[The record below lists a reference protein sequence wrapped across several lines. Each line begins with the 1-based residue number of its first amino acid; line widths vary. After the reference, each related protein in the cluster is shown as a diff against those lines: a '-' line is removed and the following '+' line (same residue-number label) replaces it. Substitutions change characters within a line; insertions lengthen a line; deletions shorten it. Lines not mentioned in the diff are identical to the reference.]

1 MQSRIRL
8 GGKRTRY
15 NQRTRLETHAKLR
28 RQASTS
34 RELAA
39 LIRHWPTNWQ
49 KAKLSDYIQ
58 HAPSASPFP
67 LGTAQ
72 DRISNSGKFKLHH
85 MRGGPM
91 RPLVLIGLL
100 FVVASSLAQT
110 QKTPDVAEFVSVA
123 APVVVLY
130 HVRVVDGTGA
140 AAKDDQAIVI
150 ANGKIQSIG
159 PATSV
164 QIPQGAQLLARPG
177 YTVIPGLV
185 GMHDHLYYTD
195 SIALQVVGGRI
206 GEPGLFVAE
215 IPYTAPRLYLAAGG
229 TTMRTTG
236 SLEPYTDLKVKS
248 RIDANL
254 MPGPSIDATAPYLEG
269 APTRFAQMHE
279 LTGSEDA
286 KRMVDYWA
294 AEGMT
299 SYKAY
304 MNITR
309 EELGVAIL
317 QAHSH
322 QQKLTGHLCSVTWPE
337 AIALGI
343 DDFEHGPAFT
353 DTEFVIDKKPDVCP
367 TGGSSSWAKQDVNG
381 AQVQEIIR
389 NLVSHHVAVTS
400 TLPVFEAGVPGRPA
414 LQPRTLDAMS
424 AESAQSYLTARAR
437 VALDAPMR
445 ALLRKEMDF
454 EVAFVKAGGLLLSG
468 PDPTGNGGVLPGFG
482 DQREIEL
489 LVEAGFTPVEA
500 IQIATQNGAL
510 YLGQQDRIGT
520 LAPGKQADLVLIKG
534 DPSKRIDEIENVET
548 VFKAGI
554 GYDSKKLIDSVRGQV
569 GIR

>member
-1 MQSRIRL
+1 MFFFVS
-8 GGKRTRY
+8 
-15 NQRTRLETHAKLR
+15 
-28 RQASTS
+28 
-34 RELAA
+34 
-39 LIRHWPTNWQ
+39 
-49 KAKLSDYIQ
+49 
-58 HAPSASPFP
+58 
-67 LGTAQ
+67 
-72 DRISNSGKFKLHH
+72 
-85 MRGGPM
+85 
-91 RPLVLIGLL
+91 LL
-100 FVVASSLAQT
+100 VVATAVAQT
-110 QKTPDVAEFVSVA
+110 QKASDVADFVSVD
-123 APVVVLY
+123 APVFVLN
-130 HVRVVDGTGA
+130 HVRVIDGTGSP
-140 AAKDDQAIVI
+140 AKEDQAIVI

-159 PATSV
+159 PAASA
-164 QIPQGAQLLARPG
+164 QIPQGAQRMERSG

-195 SIALQVVGGRI
+195 SYALQVVDGKTA
-206 GEPGLFVAE
+206 EPGAFLAE
-215 IPYTAPRLYLAAGG
+215 IPYTAPRLYLAAGV

-236 SLEPYTDLKVKS
+236 SVEPYADLKVKS

-279 LTGSEDA
+279 LTGPDDA

-304 MNITR
+304 TNITR
-309 EELGVAIL
+309 DELGVAIQ
-317 QAHSH
+317 QAHARKL
-322 QQKLTGHLCSVTWPE
+322 KLTGHLCSVTWPE
-337 AIALGI
+337 AVALGI
-343 DDFEHGPAFT
+343 DDFEHGPVFT
-353 DTEFVIDKKPDVCP
+353 DTEFVADKQPDVCP
-367 TGGSSSWAKQDVNG
+367 AGGGSGNWAKLDVNG
-381 AQVQEIIR
+381 TQVQAMIR

-400 TLPVFEAGVPGRPA
+400 TLPVYEAGAPGRPP

-437 VALDAPMR
+437 VPLDSPR
-445 ALLRKEMDF
+445 TALLRKEMDF
-454 EVAFVKAGGLLLSG
+454 EVAFVHAGGLLLAG

-489 LVEAGFTPVEA
+489 LVEAGFTPVEG
-500 IQIATQNGAL
+500 IQIAPENGAFS
-510 YLGQQDRIGT
+510 LGPQDGLGT

-534 DPSKRIDEIENVET
+534 DPSNRVDEIENVET

-569 GIR
+569 GIL

>member
-1 MQSRIRL
+1 
-8 GGKRTRY
+8 
-15 NQRTRLETHAKLR
+15 
-28 RQASTS
+28 
-34 RELAA
+34 
-39 LIRHWPTNWQ
+39 
-49 KAKLSDYIQ
+49 
-58 HAPSASPFP
+58 
-67 LGTAQ
+67 
-72 DRISNSGKFKLHH
+72 
-85 MRGGPM
+85 
-91 RPLVLIGLL
+91 V
-100 FVVASSLAQT
+100 
-110 QKTPDVAEFVSVA
+110 
-123 APVVVLY
+123 
-130 HVRVVDGTGA
+130 
-140 AAKDDQAIVI
+140 
-150 ANGKIQSIG
+150 
-159 PATSV
+159 
-164 QIPQGAQLLARPG
+164 
-177 YTVIPGLV
+177 
-185 GMHDHLYYTD
+185 
-195 SIALQVVGGRI
+195 
-206 GEPGLFVAE
+206 
-215 IPYTAPRLYLAAGG
+215 

-279 LTGSEDA
+279 LTGSDDA

-317 QAHSH
+317 QAHAH

-343 DDFEHGPAFT
+343 DDFEHGPVFT

-437 VALDAPMR
+437 VALDAPMT

-454 EVAFVKAGGLLLSG
+454 EMAFVKAGGLLLAG

-489 LVEAGFTPVEA
+489 LVEAGFTPGEA
-500 IQIATQNGAL
+500 IHIATQNGAL

-554 GYDSKKLIDSVRGQV
+554 GYDSKKLIDSARGQV

>member
-1 MQSRIRL
+1 MRL
-8 GGKRTRY
+8 
-15 NQRTRLETHAKLR
+15 LSLFASLLVAAMAVA
-28 RQASTS
+28 QA
-34 RELAA
+34 
-39 LIRHWPTNWQ
+39 Q
-49 KAKLSDYIQ
+49 KASG
-58 HAPSASPFP
+58 SADF
-67 LGTAQ
+67 
-72 DRISNSGKFKLHH
+72 ISVDTSVF
-85 MRGGPM
+85 
-91 RPLVLIGLL
+91 VL
-100 FVVASSLAQT
+100 
-110 QKTPDVAEFVSVA
+110 D
-123 APVVVLY
+123 
-130 HVRVVDGTGA
+130 HVRVIDGTGA
-140 AAKDDQAIVI
+140 PAKEDQTIVV

-159 PATSV
+159 AAASA
-164 QIPQGAQLLARPG
+164 QIPQGALRMDRSG

-195 SIALQVVGGRI
+195 SYALQVVDGKT
-206 GEPGLFVAE
+206 GEPGAFLAE
-215 IPYTAPRLYLAAGG
+215 IPYTAPRLYLAAGV
-229 TTMRTTG
+229 TTIRTTG
-236 SLEPYTDLKVKS
+236 SVEPYADLKVKS

-279 LTGSEDA
+279 LTGPDDA

-304 MNITR
+304 TNITR
-309 EELGVAIL
+309 DELRVAIQ
-317 QAHSH
+317 QAHAH
-322 QQKLTGHLCSVTWPE
+322 KLKLTGHLCSVTWPE
-337 AIALGI
+337 AVALGI
-343 DDFEHGPAFT
+343 DDFEHGPVFT
-353 DTEFVIDKKPDVCP
+353 DTEFVADKQPDVCP
-367 TGGSSSWAKQDVNG
+367 AGGGSNSWAKQDVNG
-381 AQVQEIIR
+381 AQVQEMIR

-400 TLPVFEAGVPGRPA
+400 TLPVYEAGAPGRPP
-414 LQPRTLDAMS
+414 LQARTLEAMS

-437 VALDAPMR
+437 VPLDSPR
-445 ALLRKEMDF
+445 TALLRKEMDF
-454 EVAFVKAGGLLLSG
+454 EVAFVKAGGLLLAG

-500 IQIATQNGAL
+500 IHIATENGAL

-520 LAPGKQADLVLIKG
+520 LALGKQADLVLIKG

>member
-1 MQSRIRL
+1 MRL
-8 GGKRTRY
+8 FF
-15 NQRTRLETHAKLR
+15 LPALLL
-28 RQASTS
+28 S
-34 RELAA
+34 AA
-39 LIRHWPTNWQ
+39 M
-49 KAKLSDYIQ
+49 A
-58 HAPSASPFP
+58 
-67 LGTAQ
+67 
-72 DRISNSGKFKLHH
+72 
-85 MRGGPM
+85 
-91 RPLVLIGLL
+91 V
-100 FVVASSLAQT
+100 AQT
-110 QKTPDVAEFVSVA
+110 QQSSDVAAFVRID
-123 APVVVLY
+123 APVFVLN
-130 HVRVVDGTGA
+130 HVRVIDGTGA
-140 AAKDDQAIVI
+140 AAKEDQAVVI
-150 ANGKIQSIG
+150 ANGKIQSIE
-159 PATSV
+159 ASASA
-164 QIPQGAQLLARPG
+164 QIPQSAQVLDRPDD
-177 YTVIPGLV
+177 TVIPGLV

-195 SIALQVVGGRI
+195 SYAIQVKEGRI
-206 GEPGLFVAE
+206 SEPGLFVAE
-215 IPYTAPRLYLAAGG
+215 IPYTAPRLYLAAGV

-236 SLEPYTDLKVKS
+236 SLEPYADLKVKS

-254 MPGPSIDATAPYLEG
+254 MPGPSVDVTAPYLEG

-279 LTGSEDA
+279 LTGPDDA

-309 EELGVAIL
+309 EELGVAIQ
-317 QAHSH
+317 QAHAH
-322 QQKLTGHLCSVTWPE
+322 KLKLTGHLCSVTWPE
-337 AIALGI
+337 AVALGI
-343 DDFEHGPAFT
+343 DDLEHGPVFT
-353 DTEFVIDKKPDVCP
+353 DTEFVTDKKPDVCP
-367 TGGSSSWAKQDVNG
+367 ASGGSSSWAKQDVNG
-381 AQVQEIIR
+381 AQVQGMIR

-400 TLPVFEAGVPGRPA
+400 TLPVFEAGAPGRPA

-437 VALDAPMR
+437 VALDSPMT

-454 EVAFVKAGGLLLSG
+454 EVAFVKAGGLLLAG

-520 LAPGKQADLVLIKG
+520 LAAGKQADLVLIKG